1 MSNLHTFFCRSKN
14 YSSALNDAEKAIKLE
29 EVNENFLEYS
39 LYRKAKALAGLNRF
53 EIVESVLKSITKVL
67 SAKCKNDV
75 QAYNSF
81 VIVIEK
87 ELMINR
93 LKKLVSANYTLPLA
107 RLYALKFGS
116 IKAAIAAIGD
126 NIRLLDDANADS
138 LDLKLHLQLINAQ
151 FQKSKHLLFY
161 CIFL

>member
-29 EVNENFLEYS
+29 EVNENFFEYS

-53 EIVESVLKSITKVL
+53 EIVESVLKSITKIL